1 MANLV
6 TFAKKLWNDKV
17 GGNTPITAAELNRME
32 KGVSDCATQIN
43 KLGDSVSH
51 YSIKT
56 ANKVEFECQRD
67 NKMERC
73 VIRFYF
79 NDTDFLAINF
89 GYNVMSNS
97 RDVCLYSSVA
107 GKNLFTV

>member
-1 MANLV
+1 
-6 TFAKKLWNDKV
+6 
-17 GGNTPITAAELNRME
+17 
-32 KGVSDCATQIN
+32 
-43 KLGDSVSH
+43 
-51 YSIKT
+51 
-56 ANKVEFECQRD
+56 
-67 NKMERC
+67 MERC

>member
-6 TFAKKLWNDKV
+6 AYVKTVWENGK
-17 GGNTPITAAELNRME
+17 TALNAARMNNMELGISN
-32 KGVSDCATQIN
+32 CATQIN

-51 YSIKT
+51 YSIRT

-107 GKNLFTV
+107 GKNLFTL

>member
-6 TFAKKLWNDKV
+6 DYVKTVWENGK
-17 GGNTPITAAELNRME
+17 TALNAARMNNME
-32 KGVSDCATQIN
+32 QGISNCASQIN

-51 YSIKT
+51 YSIRT